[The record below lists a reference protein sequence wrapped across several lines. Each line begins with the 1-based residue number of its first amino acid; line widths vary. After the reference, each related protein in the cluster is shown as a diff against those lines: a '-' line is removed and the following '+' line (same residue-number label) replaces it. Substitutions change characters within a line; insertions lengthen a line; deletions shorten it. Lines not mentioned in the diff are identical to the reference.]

1 VPCFNLAAE
10 CAQAI
15 RECIGDRLRAA
26 SRKRPPA
33 DMRQHEQDE
42 RERCGRTL
50 LEGKHG
56 VCADAGEE
64 RLCGVGPEPSR
75 RNALYGL
82 EARRCEARN
91 GQWMTRDVQERRE
104 QRSFEHG
111 PRSDRPG
118 EKLSVGVSVDTQATC
133 SRLER
138 AVHHNCGSV
147 VQRVRQ
153 RGWRLHHGQIELEP
167 TEERRRRD
175 ERVDRRADVVP
186 EPRQRQFSGA
196 SAAADRRLTF
206 EDANRSSRLRERNR
220 SCEPV
225 RPGADDD
232 GVRR

>member
-1 VPCFNLAAE
+1 
-10 CAQAI
+10 
-15 RECIGDRLRAA
+15 
-26 SRKRPPA
+26 
-33 DMRQHEQDE
+33 MRQHEQHE
-42 RERCGRTL
+42 RKRGGRTL

-64 RLCGVGPEPSR
+64 RPCGVGPEPSR

-82 EARRCEARN
+82 EAGRCEARKR
-91 GQWMTRDVQERRE
+91 QWMTWDVHERRE
-104 QRSFEHG
+104 QRSFKHG
-111 PRSDRPG
+111 PGSDRPG
-118 EKLSVGVSVDTQATC
+118 KELSVGVSIDTQAAC

-138 AVHHNCGSV
+138 AVHDDRRSV

-153 RGWRLHHGQIELEP
+153 RGWRFHHGQIELEP

-175 ERVDRRADVVP
+175 ERVDRRADIVP

-196 SAAADRRLTF
+196 SAPADRRLTF
-206 EDANRSSRLRERNR
+206 EDANRSSGLRERYR